1 MLTWRDDPDLDPAAL
16 EDLLVS
22 AGMTRARTPELLRAM
37 LAGSRW
43 VVSAWEDDTLV
54 AFGRA
59 VSDGVSNAYVTTVA
73 VRPGWQRRGIGTELV
88 RRLLGDRP
96 GIKWVLHA
104 SEVGERLYAKVGFV
118 PATGMWIK
126 ARAG

>member
-1 MLTWRDDPDLDPAAL
+1 MLTWRDDRDLDPVL
-16 EDLLVS
+16 VEELLQS
-22 AGMTRARTPELLRAM
+22 AGLTRARSPELLAAM

-43 VVSAWEDDTLV
+43 VVSAWEGDTIV

-73 VRPGWQRRGIGTELV
+73 VRPGWQRRGIGTELM
-88 RRLLGDRP
+88 RRLMGDRP

-104 SEVGERLYAKVGFV
+104 SAAGERLYPKVGFV
-118 PATGMWIK
+118 PATGMWVK
-126 ARAG
+126 GRS